1 MDRKILRICTAVL
14 LCAVLA
20 RLLSN
25 YDILQDRSKVASA
38 VLFMGTGRVVQLNEE
53 ASPQSTDETLPAAT
67 QPEQRPLRF
76 SPEDAALLEF
86 QDFSDVDPNPE
97 ALLQLPLDWELW
109 GEEPTVLI
117 LHTHATESYT
127 PTEDYTESSDFR
139 TLDEKYNVISVGEHL
154 AELLYEEG
162 ICVLHD
168 KTLHDYPSYNGSYA
182 NARQTLARYL
192 EEYPSIRL
200 VLDLHRDAMSD
211 SSGNQLGY
219 TVSTEKGTA
228 AQVMLVVGSNHSGWK
243 TNAAL
248 AAKLQV
254 QLEKLC
260 PGICRPL
267 VFRQSRFNQD
277 LSQGAVLVEL
287 GAAGN
292 TRQEA
297 LLSAEY
303 IADAILSLANGTE

>member
-1 MDRKILRICTAVL
+1 MDRKILRICTAVI
-14 LCAVLA
+14 LCAALA

-25 YDILQDRSKVASA
+25 YDIMQDQSKVASA
-38 VLFMGTGRVVQLNEE
+38 VLFLGTGRVARLEE
-53 ASPQSTDETLPAAT
+53 TEKLQPVEETVPT
-67 QPEQRPLRF
+67 VTEPEQTALRF
-76 SPEDAALLEF
+76 SQEDAALLEI
-86 QDFSDVDPNPE
+86 QDFSGVNPNPE
-97 ALLQLPLDWELW
+97 ELLQLPLSWDLT

-127 PTEDYTESSDFR
+127 PTEDYIESSDFR
-139 TLDEKYNVISVGEHL
+139 TLDEKFNVVSVGDHL
-154 AELLYEEG
+154 AALLSRQG
-162 ICVLHD
+162 ISVLHD
-168 KTLHDYPSYNGSYA
+168 KTLHDYPSYNGSYS
-182 NARQTLARYL
+182 NARQTLSRYL

-200 VLDLHRDAMSD
+200 VLDIHRDAMSD
-211 SSGNQLGY
+211 SSGSQIGY
-219 TVSTEKGTA
+219 TVSIEQGTA

-243 TNAAL
+243 DNAAL

-277 LSQGAVLVEL
+277 LSQGAVLIEL

-303 IADAILSLANGTE
+303 IADAILSLAQGTE